1 MISEQ
6 ITNLLREEYNK
17 SKSQEELLREE
28 YNKSKSQ
35 EEVGKKF
42 NISQQIVG
50 KILSGKQQGVNLQT
64 LDKMFPDAKLD
75 FTGATI
81 QNSGTAFVNGNVE
94 NKTNDSGI
102 PPDVLKEIMSNK
114 DLSAKEKAEIIK
126 ELSKK

>member
-1 MISEQ
+1 MVSEQ
-6 ITNLLREEYNK
+6 ITK
-17 SKSQEELLREE
+17 LLREE

-114 DLSAKEKAEIIK
+114 DLSAKEKADLIR